1 MAQLLVES
9 ADGTAISC
17 ESYGE
22 GHALLIVSGALFAA
36 RLWKNVVERLSP
48 DRSVYLMDRRGRGKS
63 EDNPTYAPER
73 EVEDVLA
80 VLRAIPGP
88 IDLLGHSSG
97 AILSLQVAMRQPD
110 KLERLVAYEPPVFF
124 GERDRIA
131 ADLPERLDAL
141 LDAGDRDA
149 AVETF

>member
-17 ESYGE
+17 ESYGD
-22 GHALLIVSGALFAA
+22 GRALLVVSGALFAA
-36 RLWKNVVERLSP
+36 QLWTSVVQRLST
-48 DRSVYLMDRRGRGKS
+48 DRCVYVLDRRGRGRS
-63 EDNPTYAPER
+63 GDNPAYTPER

-97 AILSLQVAMRQPD
+97 AILSLQVAARQPD
-110 KLERLVAYEPPVFF
+110 KLERLVVYEPPVFF
-124 GERDRIA
+124 GEADRIA
-131 ADLPERLDAL
+131 TDLPERLDAL
-141 LDAGDRDA
+141 LAKGD
-149 AVETF
+149 